1 MISGDQ
7 TINVFGQ
14 PAARKGDMVTCPQ
27 CKGTFP
33 IVEGAMACGS
43 DRLLA
48 LEGMRTACGAVLIAS
63 QQFWT
68 ELCAVGSG
76 SGSDSASTSATPEEE
91 PNKRL
96 VPGKAQVSFYIQDMR
111 RPIGIGRLAH
121 ELLADRKPEHVRRFI
136 KLNSHLGRYAQFG
149 SIVMVS
155 SDYDQEIYA
164 AESRK
169 LMREVQEVESLRAK
183 LSATNVQTLVDNWDL
198 LAYAVVQEGDSVV
211 GSAALFFKQQRL
223 EITRVLSQLESSA
236 QDSLKRSGSL
246 NDAQFRAE
254 RAKLLA
260 QLDIKFNR
268 MVMARAGV
276 PDQVKLSA
284 ALNLSSKSVTN
295 IWRKGGSPIYISRQ
309 RQIVEWFGKYERVG
323 TNLGLAFVSTK
334 AGVEIYDV
342 CSDDA
347 STRKECV
354 VTAGAEVSG
363 VAGGLLGG
371 AAGAAGGIAIC
382 AYLAPAGGVPALV
395 CAAGVV
401 GAALL
406 GGELGS
412 NAGKYGGGNITRSGY
427 EIIEGLAH

>member
-1 MISGDQ
+1 
-7 TINVFGQ
+7 
-14 PAARKGDMVTCPQ
+14 
-27 CKGTFP
+27 
-33 IVEGAMACGS
+33 MACGS

-183 LSATNVQTLVDNWDL
+183 LSAANTQTLVDNWDL
-198 LAYAVVQEGDSVV
+198 LAYAVVQQGDKVV
-211 GSAALFFKQQRL
+211 GGASSLFKQQGE
-223 EITRVLSQLESSA
+223 EITKALQQLEASA
-236 QDSLKRSGSL
+236 QQALARSGSL

-254 RAKLLA
+254 RQLLLA
-260 QLDIKFNR
+260 KVDTSFKR
-268 MVMARAGV
+268 MILARAGV
-276 PDQVKLSA
+276 PNQIRLSA
-284 ALNLSSKSVTN
+284 ALDLSSKSVTH
-295 IWRKGGSPIYISRQ
+295 IWRAGGSPTYVSRHQ
-309 RQIVEWFGKYERVG
+309 QIVSWLAKYQSTGVR
-323 TNLGLAFVSTK
+323 LGIALALAS
-334 AGVEIYDV
+334 AGVEIYGV
-342 CSDDA
+342 CGDDEK
-347 STRKECV
+347 SFKECKV
-354 VTAGAEVSG
+354 SFVSEMVGLGVGTAGGSAL
-363 VAGGLLGG
+363 AGGGLWVCAWLL
-371 AAGAAGGIAIC
+371 
-382 AYLAPAGGVPALV
+382 PAGGAPGLA

-401 GAALL
+401 GASIWI
-406 GGELGS
+406 GTELGDQ
-412 NAGKYGGGNITRSGY
+412 AKVMTTDVMMTGY
-427 EIIEGLAH
+427 EMASE

>member
-1 MISGDQ
+1 
-7 TINVFGQ
+7 
-14 PAARKGDMVTCPQ
+14 
-27 CKGTFP
+27 
-33 IVEGAMACGS
+33 MACGS

-183 LSATNVQTLVDNWDL
+183 LSANHAETLADNWDL
-198 LAYAVVQEGDSVV
+198 LAYAIAQQSDNVV
-211 GSAALFFKQQRL
+211 GGAGILFKQQGQDIKNALSRL
-223 EITRVLSQLESSA
+223 EASA
-236 QDSLKRSGSL
+236 QAALARGGSL

-254 RAKLLA
+254 RAKALA
-260 QLDIKFNR
+260 DIDTKFKR
-268 MVMARAGV
+268 MLMDRAGI
-276 PDQVKLSA
+276 PDQIKLSA
-284 ALNLSSKSVTN
+284 ALDLSSKSVTH
-295 IWRKGGSPIYISRQ
+295 IWRTGGTPVYVSRH
-309 RQIVEWFGKYERVG
+309 RQIVNWFTKYERIG
-323 TNLGLAFVSTK
+323 AKLGLAFTTTK
-334 AGVEIYDV
+334 AGVEIYAV
-342 CSDDA
+342 CGDEDRS
-347 STRKECV
+347 RKDCV
-354 VTAGAEVSG
+354 VTAGGEVAG
-363 VAGGLLGG
+363 VAVGVGSGAATSLGGLML
-371 AAGAAGGIAIC
+371 C
-382 AYLAPAGGVPALV
+382 AYLLPAGGVPGLV

-401 GAALL
+401 GLSIGAGAA
-406 GGELGS
+406 GTEG
-412 NAGKYGGGNITRSGY
+412 GKYAGSAVVLKGY
-427 EIIEGLAH
+427 EILED